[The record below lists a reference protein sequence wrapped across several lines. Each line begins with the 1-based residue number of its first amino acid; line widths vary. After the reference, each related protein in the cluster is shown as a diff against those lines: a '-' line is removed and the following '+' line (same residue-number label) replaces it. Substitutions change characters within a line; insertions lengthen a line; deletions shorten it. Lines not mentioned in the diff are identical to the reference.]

1 MMYVYPSIT
10 FDYLQFG
17 LFLYAFG
24 YDHDKYVVLSA
35 SARNAKPQSSALSI
49 AGIYTSFFVFNG
61 LACGV
66 NQHVQLHSITI
77 FSFQGLASKQIHTYK
92 RIL

>member
-1 MMYVYPSIT
+1 MYIYPSIT

-24 YDHDKYVVLSA
+24 YEHDKDVVLSA

-49 AGIYTSFFVFNG
+49 VGYIYIFFCFLWAGHETNSHI
-61 LACGV
+61 
-66 NQHVQLHSITI
+66 QKDSITDCFFI
-77 FSFQGLASKQIHTYK
+77 LPGFQMF
-92 RIL
+92 

>member
-1 MMYVYPSIT
+1 MYIYPSIT

-24 YDHDKYVVLSA
+24 YEHDKDVVLSA

-49 AGIYTSFFVFNG
+49 LGYIYIFFVFKG
-61 LACGV
+61 LA
-66 NQHVQLHSITI
+66 
-77 FSFQGLASKQIHTYK
+77 ARQIHTYK

>member
-1 MMYVYPSIT
+1 MYIYPSIT

-24 YDHDKYVVLSA
+24 YEHDKDVVLSA

-49 AGIYTSFFVFNG
+49 VGYIYIFFIFYG
-61 LACGV
+61 LA
-66 NQHVQLHSITI
+66 
-77 FSFQGLASKQIHTYK
+77 ARQINTYK

>member
-1 MMYVYPSIT
+1 MYIYPSIT

-24 YDHDKYVVLSA
+24 YEHDKDVVLVA

-49 AGIYTSFFVFNG
+49 VGYIYIFFLFSMGWLRDKFSHTKGFYNR
-61 LACGV
+61 LFF
-66 NQHVQLHSITI
+66 HITWLSNVLI
-77 FSFQGLASKQIHTYK
+77 INLS
-92 RIL
+92 

>member
-1 MMYVYPSIT
+1 MYIYPSIT

-24 YDHDKYVVLSA
+24 YEHDKDVVLSA

-49 AGIYTSFFVFNG
+49 VGIYTSFFVFYG
-61 LACGV
+61 LA
-66 NQHVQLHSITI
+66 
-77 FSFQGLASKQIHTYK
+77 ARQIHTYK